1 MGSQTLRK
9 LHLVF
14 RESPDQD
21 SLVFT
26 SPDRAM
32 EIDRLRRAIETSETW
47 GEFRRRIGPEA
58 HADLYGKDFYDPEDD
73 SEDSGENALES
84 SGDARCGRWC
94 LGARREQDQAAAY
107 CNDAR

>member
-1 MGSQTLRK
+1 MGRQAVCK
-9 LHLVF
+9 LHLVY

-26 SPDRAM
+26 SPARAI

-58 HADLYGKDFYDPEDD
+58 HADLYGDDFYDPDPDDD

-84 SGDARCGRWC
+84 SGDALFNSDWTE
-94 LGARREQDQAAAY
+94 ASRR
-107 CNDAR
+107 RKG